1 MKNEY
6 KHKFSTIIL
15 AAGAGTRMR
24 SKMPKVMHKLAGQPM
39 LAHVLSCVA
48 PLSPE
53 KTVVVVAPHMDVV
66 KEAAQKHSPHCQM
79 AIQEKQLGTGNAV
92 ASALESLKGYTGIVL
107 VLYGDTPMITT
118 HTIDTMLSHH
128 RDHNVAISL
137 LGMRPNPPMGYGRL
151 VMKQPPYVERIVECK
166 DASAEEK
173 SIADVWAGVMAFD
186 AAFLRE
192 ALAEL
197 KPSKVTGEYYLT
209 TLIEMATAKKL
220 RTLMV
225 PVAVDEAMGINSRAQ
240 LAQAEA
246 ALQNRLRTKAMDN
259 GATLIDPFSIFL
271 ATDTVIGQD
280 VVIHPHVVLGG
291 GVTIADN
298 VEIRSF
304 SHIEGASVES
314 GAIIGPFARLRPGT
328 VVGENAHV
336 GNFVELKQTKL
347 GKGAKA
353 NHLSY
358 IGDAVVGEAANIGA
372 GTITCNYDGVA
383 NKYKTTIG
391 ANASIGSNTSLVAP
405 VTVGEGA
412 MVGAGSV
419 ITENIE
425 DNAMAVARAPQVNK
439 AGKAS
444 EFRQRQK
451 KA

>member
-1 MKNEY
+1 
-6 KHKFSTIIL
+6 
-15 AAGAGTRMR
+15 
-24 SKMPKVMHKLAGQPM
+24 
-39 LAHVLSCVA
+39 
-48 PLSPE
+48 
-53 KTVVVVAPHMDVV
+53 
-66 KEAAQKHSPHCQM
+66 
-79 AIQEKQLGTGNAV
+79 
-92 ASALESLKGYTGIVL
+92 
-107 VLYGDTPMITT
+107 
-118 HTIDTMLSHH
+118 
-128 RDHNVAISL
+128 
-137 LGMRPNPPMGYGRL
+137 
-151 VMKQPPYVERIVECK
+151 
-166 DASAEEK
+166 
-173 SIADVWAGVMAFD
+173 
-186 AAFLRE
+186 
-192 ALAEL
+192 
-197 KPSKVTGEYYLT
+197 
-209 TLIEMATAKKL
+209 
-220 RTLMV
+220 
-225 PVAVDEAMGINSRAQ
+225 
-240 LAQAEA
+240 
-246 ALQNRLRTKAMDN
+246 
-259 GATLIDPFSIFL
+259 
-271 ATDTVIGQD
+271 
-280 VVIHPHVVLGG
+280 VVLGG
-291 GVTIADN
+291 GVTISDN

-358 IGDAVVGEAANIGA
+358 IGDAEVGEAANIGA

-444 EFRQRQK
+444 EFRKRQK